1 MTASG
6 TAFLG
11 PFAAPAAADDAPPP
25 AGTVVVAGATGQT
38 GRRILERLAS
48 SSPSASVVAG
58 VRDVN
63 RAKKSLS
70 ESSTVVRGAMIQKV
84 DSVSTS
90 GGLELRHLDVSI
102 DTVDEMAKTLSGATY
117 LVIAVGFV
125 PGNPLRMNAAAHEVD
140 NVGTCK
146 LIVSGVFLSFS
157 RPFPSSCRPFGRL
170 GRHVS
175 VGFGGTPCGGGG
187 VIFVLVRFESAAV
200 GADLVFASVFIW
212 ISFFVPTSWMSMV
225 PSPLPP
231 PPLTLPPDQRR
242 RPPPP
247 PLTFLSL
254 NPGNPLWS
262 KSKIGCR
269 QGRGGQEG
277 GHDILHPLQREG
289 LGTGEFARLRGHERL
304 RERPRREDRRRE
316 PPPRLRHGLDHRA
329 AGRAEGQAA
338 HGGAPRERRGH
349 AQRRGDIEGPRRGR
363 CRRVP
368 HGRGGEGQGVGDH
381 RGCGERAEG
390 VQRAEHVKTA
400 GTRGGGTLRRIGSSS
415 EGPSRRIRAF
425 ARAPMYR

>member
-1 MTASG
+1 MADIKTGKGTFLGAGKVCFCARKKSHTLKTQLPTHKTKTQINIMTQSKSYATALLGLILLLSPSTTDAFAPSSSTVVSRAAQHPAAAAARRAVVVFAADADGAADAVVGGGGGSSSSSSSRRDVLARTLAAAMTASG

-170 GRHVS
+170 DRHAS

-200 GADLVFASVFIW
+200 GADLVFALSGYY
-212 ISFFVPTSWMSMV
+212 S
-225 PSPLPP
+225 
-231 PPLTLPPDQRR
+231 
-242 RPPPP
+242 
-247 PLTFLSL
+247 LSL
-254 NPGNPLWS
+254 LPG
-262 KSKIGCR
+262 
-269 QGRGGQEG
+269 
-277 GHDILHPLQREG
+277 
-289 LGTGEFARLRGHERL
+289 
-304 RERPRREDRRRE
+304 
-316 PPPRLRHGLDHRA
+316 
-329 AGRAEGQAA
+329 
-338 HGGAPRERRGH
+338 
-349 AQRRGDIEGPRRGR
+349 
-363 CRRVP
+363 
-368 HGRGGEGQGVGDH
+368 
-381 RGCGERAEG
+381 
-390 VQRAEHVKTA
+390 
-400 GTRGGGTLRRIGSSS
+400 
-415 EGPSRRIRAF
+415 
-425 ARAPMYR
+425 